1 MKKTTAT
8 SPGWIGDAEASRTL
22 GVTRPTLYAYGPQ
35 ADFSYPERPA
45 RAAASWQPEWVA
57 RVRFRANAM
66 VIHGMPG
73 MGGFS
78 GGEEEA
84 GEQPAQPEL
93 PRCRGLSG
101 IAKRAAGLC
110 Q

>member
-1 MKKTTAT
+1 
-8 SPGWIGDAEASRTL
+8 
-22 GVTRPTLYAYGPQ
+22 
-35 ADFSYPERPA
+35 
-45 RAAASWQPEWVA
+45 
-57 RVRFRANAM
+57 M